1 MSHTPVTIL
10 TGFLGS
16 GKTTLLNRALRD
28 PAMANTAVV
37 INEFGEVGLDH
48 MLAAQSDDTIMVL
61 ENGCLCC
68 TVFGDLVTTLNN
80 LYHAREAGEIPRFD
94 HVVIETSGLAD
105 PSPLIQAFLS
115 HPTLAGLYRIGT
127 VVATVDAVNGPG
139 TLDNHV
145 ELVRQVALADRIL
158 ITKLDLLRSMH
169 EQNSSQLNFPSPE
182 RGGSAHETRR
192 GVNLPLAQTSTPTRQ
207 PLAQTSTPTRQP
219 VAADLPL
226 SGGGEDQT
234 SRHHIDR
241 ASEQRAENA
250 EAALVARLRRLN
262 PAAEIS
268 RIDDPAFDIG
278 KLLRAEG
285 LDPADTEADARAW
298 LNATAYEQQGQHDH
312 DHHHDHDHGGHDH
325 HHLHDRDIASFCFVR
340 ETPIAREALRLLLDA
355 LQQNLGPNLLRV
367 KGIVNVAEEPGRPA
381 VIQGAQHLLHN
392 LSWLERWPDADH
404 RSKIVFITQGFDRAE
419 VEDMI
424 ALLDRVATRTAAA
437 RARAQSAQ

>member
-1 MSHTPVTIL
+1 MLVKQQNFGTNSTWERPVLPHTPITIL

-37 INEFGEVGLDH
+37 INEFGEIGLDH
-48 MLAAQSDDTIMVL
+48 ALAAQSDDTIMVL

-115 HPTLAGLYRIGT
+115 DPVLAGLYRIGV
-127 VVATVDAVNGPG
+127 VVATVDAVNGPA

-145 ELVRQVALADRIL
+145 ESVRQVALADYIL
-158 ITKLDLLRSMH
+158 ITKLDLVDPARV
-169 EQNSSQLNFPSPE
+169 
-182 RGGSAHETRR
+182 AET
-192 GVNLPLAQTSTPTRQ
+192 
-207 PLAQTSTPTRQP
+207 
-219 VAADLPL
+219 
-226 SGGGEDQT
+226 
-234 SRHHIDR
+234 
-241 ASEQRAENA
+241 
-250 EAALVARLRRLN
+250 EAALTARLRRLN
-262 PAAEIS
+262 PAATIS
-268 RIDDPAFDIG
+268 RIDDPAFDIR
-278 KLLRAEG
+278 LLGAEG
-285 LDPADTEADARAW
+285 LDPANAKADARAW
-298 LNATAYEQQGQHDH
+298 LNAAAYEQADAHHHAHDGHDH
-312 DHHHDHDHGGHDH
+312 SHDHDH
-325 HHLHDRDIASFCFVR
+325 HHLHDRDIASFCFTR
-340 ETPIAREALRLLLDA
+340 DKPIAREALRLLLDA

-367 KGIVNVAEEPGRPA
+367 KGIVNVAEEPERPA

-392 LSWLERWPDADH
+392 LSWLERWPDADR

-437 RARAQSAQ
+437 RARAQSAG

>member
-1 MSHTPVTIL
+1 VGSRAARAAYTYMLDIQAKSDDFRLQPERNLPHTPVTIL

-115 HPTLAGLYRIGT
+115 DPVLAGLYRIGS

-145 ELVRQVALADRIL
+145 ESVRQVALADHIL
-158 ITKLDLLRSMH
+158 LTKLDLVD
-169 EQNSSQLNFPSPE
+169 P
-182 RGGSAHETRR
+182 
-192 GVNLPLAQTSTPTRQ
+192 AQ
-207 PLAQTSTPTRQP
+207 AK
-219 VAADLPL
+219 
-226 SGGGEDQT
+226 E
-234 SRHHIDR
+234 
-241 ASEQRAENA
+241 A
-250 EAALVARLRRLN
+250 EASLIARLRRLN
-262 PAAEIS
+262 PAAKIS

-278 KLLRAEG
+278 VLLRAEG
-285 LDPADTEADARAW
+285 LDPADAKADARAW
-298 LNATAYEQQGQHDH
+298 LNAAAYEQDH
-312 DHHHDHDHGGHDH
+312 AHHHDHDHAHDDHDH
-325 HHLHDRDIASFCFVR
+325 HHLHDRDIASFCFIR

-367 KGIVNVAEEPGRPA
+367 KGIVNVAEEPDRPA

-404 RSKIVFITQGFDRAE
+404 RSKIVFITQGFDRADIE
-419 VEDMI
+419 EMI
-424 ALLDRVATRTAAA
+424 ALLDRVASRTAAA

>member
-1 MSHTPVTIL
+1 LAYLAAELRNLPHTPVTIL

-28 PAMANTAVV
+28 PSMANTAVV

-68 TVFGDLVTTLNN
+68 TVFGDLVTTLNS

-115 HPTLAGLYRIGT
+115 DPVLAGLYRIGG

-145 ELVRQVALADRIL
+145 ESVRQVALADHIL
-158 ITKLDLLRSMH
+158 LTKLDL
-169 EQNSSQLNFPSPE
+169 
-182 RGGSAHETRR
+182 
-192 GVNLPLAQTSTPTRQ
+192 V
-207 PLAQTSTPTRQP
+207 
-219 VAADLPL
+219 
-226 SGGGEDQT
+226 
-234 SRHHIDR
+234 DR
-241 ASEQRAENA
+241 AQVKEA
-250 EAALVARLRRLN
+250 EASLIARLRRLN
-262 PAAEIS
+262 PAAKIL
-268 RIDDPAFDIG
+268 RIDDSPHPVAAPLAG
-278 KLLRAEG
+278 EARVGVGALLRAEG
-285 LDPADTEADARAW
+285 LDPADAKADARAW
-298 LNATAYEQQGQHDH
+298 LNAAAYEQDH
-312 DHHHDHDHGGHDH
+312 AHHHDHDHDHDDHDH
-325 HHLHDRDIASFCFVR
+325 HHLHDRDIASFCFIR

-367 KGIVNVAEEPGRPA
+367 KGIVNVAEEPDRPA

-404 RSKIVFITQGFDRAE
+404 RSKIVFITQGFDRADIE
-419 VEDMI
+419 EMI
-424 ALLDRVATRTAAA
+424 ALLDRVASRTAAA

>member
-1 MSHTPVTIL
+1 MRNLSHTPVTIL

-115 HPTLAGLYRIGT
+115 DPVLAGLYRIGT

-145 ELVRQVALADRIL
+145 ESVRQIALADHII
-158 ITKLDLLRSMH
+158 ITKLDLI
-169 EQNSSQLNFPSPE
+169 EQ
-182 RGGSAHETRR
+182 
-192 GVNLPLAQTSTPTRQ
+192 AQEKQ
-207 PLAQTSTPTRQP
+207 QTK
-219 VAADLPL
+219 A
-226 SGGGEDQT
+226 
-234 SRHHIDR
+234 
-241 ASEQRAENA
+241 A
-250 EAALVARLRRLN
+250 EASLMARLRRLN
-262 PAAEIS
+262 PAAKIS
-268 RIDDPAFDIG
+268 RIDDPAFNIG
-278 KLLRAEG
+278 ALLRAEG
-285 LDPADTEADARAW
+285 LDPADAKADARAW
-298 LNATAYEQQGQHDH
+298 LNAAAYEQDH
-312 DHHHDHDHGGHDH
+312 AHHHDHDHDNHDHADHDH
-325 HHLHDRDIASFCFVR
+325 HHLHDRDIASFCFMR

>member
-28 PAMANTAVV
+28 PSMANTAVV

-48 MLAAQSDDTIMVL
+48 MLAARSDDTIMVL

-115 HPTLAGLYRIGT
+115 DPTLAGLYRIGT

-145 ELVRQVALADRIL
+145 ESVRQIALADHIL
-158 ITKLDLLRSMH
+158 ITKCDLL
-169 EQNSSQLNFPSPE
+169 EQVGAKE
-182 RGGSAHETRR
+182 
-192 GVNLPLAQTSTPTRQ
+192 
-207 PLAQTSTPTRQP
+207 
-219 VAADLPL
+219 
-226 SGGGEDQT
+226 
-234 SRHHIDR
+234 
-241 ASEQRAENA
+241 A

-268 RIDDPAFDIG
+268 RIDDPAFNVG
-278 KLLRAEG
+278 ALLRAEG
-285 LDPADTEADARAW
+285 LDPADAKADARAW
-298 LNATAYEQQGQHDH
+298 LNAAAYEQQN
-312 DHHHDHDHGGHDH
+312 HHDHDHAHGHAHDHDQDDHDH

-340 ETPIAREALRLLLDA
+340 ETPISREALRLLLDA

-437 RARAQSAQ
+437 RARAQRAG

>member
-1 MSHTPVTIL
+1 MPHTSVTVL

-28 PAMANTAVV
+28 PSMANTAVV
-37 INEFGEVGLDH
+37 INEFGEVGLDQA
-48 MLAAQSDDTIMVL
+48 LAAQSDDTIMVL

-115 HPTLAGLYRIGT
+115 DPVLAGLYRIGA
-127 VVATVDAVNGPG
+127 VVATVDAVNGPN

-145 ELVRQVALADRIL
+145 ESVRQVALADHIL
-158 ITKLDLLRSMH
+158 ITKLDLI
-169 EQNSSQLNFPSPE
+169 EP
-182 RGGSAHETRR
+182 TK
-192 GVNLPLAQTSTPTRQ
+192 AQAAEMELTS
-207 PLAQTSTPTRQP
+207 
-219 VAADLPL
+219 
-226 SGGGEDQT
+226 
-234 SRHHIDR
+234 
-241 ASEQRAENA
+241 
-250 EAALVARLRRLN
+250 RLRRLN
-262 PAAEIS
+262 PAAKIS
-268 RIDDPAFDIG
+268 RIDDPSFSTST
-278 KLLRAEG
+278 LLRAEG
-285 LDPADTEADARAW
+285 LDPGNAKTDARAW
-298 LNATAYEQQGQHDH
+298 LNAAAYEQVDEHH
-312 DHHHDHDHGGHDH
+312 HHHDGDHADHDH

-340 ETPIAREALRLLLDA
+340 EEPIPREALRLLLDA

-367 KGIVNVAEEPGRPA
+367 KGIVHVAEEPERPA
-381 VIQGAQHLLHN
+381 VIQGAQQLLHN

-424 ALLDRVATRTAAA
+424 AVLDRVATRTAAA
-437 RARAQSAQ
+437 RARAQDGR